1 MAVTSSAFHFL
12 CLTSPRFGEMS
23 SLVLFFAPFSL
34 RCARIFLFVRH
45 PEGTEP
51 RVALG
56 SVFSVPISSLF
67 ALSEITFLFCWTPW
81 GCFLE
86 SV

>member
-12 CLTSPRFGEMS
+12 RLTSRFGEMS

-34 RCARIFLFVRH
+34 RCAWIFLFTRH
-45 PEGTEP
+45 PEGTELP
-51 RVALG
+51 AALG

-67 ALSEITFLFCWTPW
+67 ALSEITFLFCWTLC